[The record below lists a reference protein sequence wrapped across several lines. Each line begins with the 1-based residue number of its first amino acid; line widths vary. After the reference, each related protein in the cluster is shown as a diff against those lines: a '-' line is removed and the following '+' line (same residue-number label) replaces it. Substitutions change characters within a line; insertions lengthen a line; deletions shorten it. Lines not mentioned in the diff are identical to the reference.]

1 MLFTNTVPSLVD
13 PLGIAQICHLKMLI
27 GVTLCLTVVACNCC
41 AAVAFEHLQGC
52 DMDYFL

>member
-13 PLGIAQICHLKMLI
+13 PLGIAQVCHLQMLI
-27 GVTLCLTVVACNCC
+27 GVTLCLTVKACNCC